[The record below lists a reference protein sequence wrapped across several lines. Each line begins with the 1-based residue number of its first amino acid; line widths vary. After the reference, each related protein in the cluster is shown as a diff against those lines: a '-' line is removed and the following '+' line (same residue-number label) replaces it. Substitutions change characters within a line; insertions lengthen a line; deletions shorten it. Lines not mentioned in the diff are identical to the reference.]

1 MFRIPNLLK
10 KSSIYVFFNALSSVI
25 PFVLLPILTRYLS
38 PDSYGRLAMF
48 NLLVMFLMP
57 LMRFE
62 MQSALRRVYVDHK
75 TDFNSYLSTVTIF
88 SGLMLVIFL
97 FIWGISQIFIDSLFG
112 LSGFWLGIILL
123 VTFGKVQWGN
133 FISLMQIQDR
143 PFLCGMWGLGMTV
156 FIFAGTIY
164 LIVVKGFDWQGRA
177 WPTFLI
183 HFVILMPLT
192 LYMYKRMFSMR
203 WRFDKSK
210 LKEMLTFSLPLVP
223 VAMGSYIMMTADR
236 IFLTNMEGL
245 EIVGFYSVAVQIAAV
260 IVVLVSSF
268 RPSWEVWVYRN
279 LGNVSSKGMRKTVI
293 AIYGYGLFLLVVAI
307 GMIFALPF
315 ILPFLI
321 GEAFMQSYD
330 YMTWLILAGFMFGLY
345 TWMAPFILYI
355 KKTKILN
362 YITLFIATLNCV
374 LNYILINKFGAIGA
388 AAATFVSYFVGFILL
403 LGAVVKYH
411 KLPWLL
417 TKSA

>member
-10 KSSIYVFFNALSSVI
+10 KSSIYVFFNALSSAI
-25 PFVLLPILTRYLS
+25 PFILLPILTRYLS

-48 NLLVMFLMP
+48 NILIMFLMP

-62 MQSALRRVYVDHK
+62 MQNALKREYVEHK
-75 TDFNSYLSTVTIF
+75 TDFNSYLSTTTIF
-88 SGLMLVIFL
+88 SGVMLMFFL
-97 FIWGISQIFIDSLFG
+97 IIWGISQTFIEGLFG
-112 LSGFWLGIILL
+112 LSNFWLCIILL
-123 VTFGKVQWGN
+123 VAFGKVQWGN

-143 PFLCGMWGLGMTV
+143 PFLCGMWGLGTTM

-164 LIVVKGFDWQGRA
+164 LIVVKDFDWQGRA
-177 WPTFLI
+177 WPTFFI

-192 LYMYKRMFSMR
+192 LYMYNRMFSMR
-203 WRFDKSK
+203 WCFDKSK

-223 VAMGSYIMMTADR
+223 VAMGSYLIMTADR

-245 EIVGFYSVAVQIAAV
+245 ETVGLYSVAVQIAAV

-279 LGNVSSKGMRKTVI
+279 LGDASTNGMRKTVI
-293 AIYGYGLFLLVVAI
+293 AVYGYGLFLLAVAI
-307 GMIFALPF
+307 GMIFFLPF

-321 GEAFMQSYD
+321 GEAFMQSYN
-330 YMTWLILAGFMFGLY
+330 YMSWLILAGVMLGFY
-345 TWMAPFILYI
+345 TWMVPFILYV

-362 YITLFIATLNCV
+362 YITLFIAILNCV

-388 AAATFVSYFVGFILL
+388 AIATCVSYLVGFILL
-403 LGAVVKYH
+403 LGAVVKHH

-417 TKSA
+417 TKAV